1 MDIKPLKP
9 RRGDGTLRIDDS
21 DDLVVIE
28 NIDALPKGNSMP
40 ESGVYIENHG
50 VIIICTDG
58 NCRLNYYKRVLN
70 NRLCNLFCNAHYI
83 IKVAASVRSL
93 GCTNTDKDNI

>member
-58 NCRLNYYKRVLN
+58 MAQFEQTGMGRQYRES
-70 NRLCNLFCNAHYI
+70 I
-83 IKVAASVRSL
+83 
-93 GCTNTDKDNI
+93 G